1 MLLMQEMDTLL
12 LKRDNF
18 MAEEIKNVV
27 TIDGAEYEERSLEAV
42 SQYLI
47 AQIRDLQTQ
56 RGQLQ
61 FQLYQKQAALDVMTA
76 KLIESVKPDAL

>member
-1 MLLMQEMDTLL
+1 
-12 LKRDNF
+12 
-18 MAEEIKNVV
+18 MAEEIKNVVTNVV

-42 SQYLI
+42 SQYFI

-61 FQLYQKQAALDVMTA
+61 FQLDQKQAALDVMTA
-76 KLIESVKPDAL
+76 KLIESVKSTHKEEVEVEQEAS

>member
-1 MLLMQEMDTLL
+1 
-12 LKRDNF
+12 

-56 RGQLQ
+56 RGQRQ
-61 FQLYQKQAALDVMTA
+61 FQLDQKQAALDVMTA
-76 KLIESVKPDAL
+76 KLIESVKSTQEEVEKEAIEVKG

>member
-1 MLLMQEMDTLL
+1 
-12 LKRDNF
+12 
-18 MAEEIKNVV
+18 MAEEIKNVATNVV

-42 SQYLI
+42 SQYFI

-61 FQLYQKQAALDVMTA
+61 FQLDQKQAALDVMTA
-76 KLIESVKPDAL
+76 KLIESVKSTQEEEEAEVEKEAS

>member
-1 MLLMQEMDTLL
+1 
-12 LKRDNF
+12 

-61 FQLYQKQAALDVMTA
+61 FQLDQKQAALDVMTA
-76 KLIESVKPDAL
+76 KLIESVKSTQEEVEKEANKKVSN